1 MGSFAL
7 ELERPGGDGAPVL
20 AVRGELDLYT
30 APEFRAEL
38 TRLAESSGRGLV
50 VDLGASTFVD
60 SSACR
65 ALLRAARR
73 LAARGG
79 RLVVVNRDPE
89 IARMFSVMGLDEL
102 MAVVRSR
109 HDAKDALAAA

>member
-7 ELERPGGDGAPVL
+7 KLERSGRDSAPVL

-30 APEFRAEL
+30 APEFRKEL
-38 TRLAESSGRGLV
+38 TRLADSSERGLV

-65 ALLRAARR
+65 ALLRVARR
-73 LAARGG
+73 LALHGG
-79 RLVVVNRDPE
+79 RLVIVNRDPE
-89 IARMFSVMGLDEL
+89 IARMFAVMGLDEL
-102 MAVVRSR
+102 LAVVRSR
-109 HDAKDALAAA
+109 RDALEALTAV

>member
-7 ELERPGGDGAPVL
+7 ELERRGGDAAPVL
-20 AVRGELDLYT
+20 AVRGDLDLYT
-30 APEFRAEL
+30 APEFREEL
-38 TRLAESSGRGLV
+38 TRLAESSEQGLV
-50 VDLGASTFVD
+50 VDLGGSTFVD

-73 LAARGG
+73 LAARGS

-102 MAVVRSR
+102 LAVVRSR
-109 HDAKDALAAA
+109 RDAQEALAAV